1 MVPVHLVARVRLQ
14 ELEDQLATAL
24 HEPTLEPLGRH
35 HLFRHRPGCEPG
47 WMARNSNMGSLSA
60 TIGAALLVKMVGQ
73 RIVVLQ
79 EPTP

>member
-1 MVPVHLVARVRLQ
+1 
-14 ELEDQLATAL
+14 
-24 HEPTLEPLGRH
+24 
-35 HLFRHRPGCEPG
+35 
-47 WMARNSNMGSLSA
+47 MARNSNMGSLSA